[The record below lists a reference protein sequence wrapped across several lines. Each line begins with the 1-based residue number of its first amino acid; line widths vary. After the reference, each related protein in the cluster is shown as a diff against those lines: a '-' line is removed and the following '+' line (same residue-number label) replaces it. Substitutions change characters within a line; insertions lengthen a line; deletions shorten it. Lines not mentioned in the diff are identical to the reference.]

1 MKRSKGRIIFGF
13 PRLLG
18 APIRCILKLI
28 RFAPTQN
35 DDAATHKVLHEFKN
49 RHYTAQSM
57 TLVVQS
63 QEEMDTLKVGNHS
76 SCPPFKEGL
85 LSLVLGDVGGL

>member
-1 MKRSKGRIIFGF
+1 M
-13 PRLLG
+13 G
-18 APIRCILKLI
+18 ASIRCILKLI

-76 SCPPFKEGL
+76 IGLIFTFQKGL
-85 LSLVLGDVGGL
+85 LLLVLVGEVGGL